1 MKIFILGVITILV
14 LYSIINLLYLIIQDE
29 D

>member
-1 MKIFILGVITILV
+1 MSVFIVGVVTILI